1 MVRAMENRLGYSPP
15 LLGTTVRGSAELA
28 REAEDLGYT
37 DAWTAE
43 TSGPDAFSVA
53 AAVAVTTTSMR
64 IGCAIV
70 PIYSRPPALIA
81 MSALAVQQAAE
92 GRFCLGL
99 GVSSPVIVGGWMG
112 QRYEKPLTRMRET
125 VEIVKKALAGEKV
138 SYDGE
143 TVRVAGFRLDGAPIE
158 VPIYLAALG
167 PKMLALAESEAEGV
181 ALYLATEEGIRIA
194 RKHVPNK
201 ELVLRIMCIPDEPV
215 DEVRNFVRWLTAPY
229 LGVEGYN
236 NYIAAQGYEDV
247 AKKLADA
254 WKSGDRDA
262 ARNAIPDELIDKLAL
277 IGPADA
283 CKERLQE
290 LRDAGLDTP
299 VFLFLSTQGPAAVQK
314 AFRAM
319 APG

>member
-1 MVRAMENRLGYSPP
+1 MVRAMDNRLGFTPP
-15 LLGTTVRGSAELA
+15 LLGTSVRASAELG

-53 AAVAVTTTSMR
+53 AAVAVSTTLMR

-81 MSALAVQQAAE
+81 MSALAVQQASD

-99 GVSSPVIVGGWMG
+99 GVSSPVIVGAWMG

-125 VEIVKKALAGEKV
+125 LAVVKKALAGEKV
-138 SYDGE
+138 SFDGD
-143 TVRVAGFRLDGAPIE
+143 TVRVAGFRLDGAPVE

-167 PKMLALAESEAEGV
+167 PKMLALAESDGDGI
-181 ALYLATEEGIRIA
+181 ALYLATEDGIRIA
-194 RKHVPNK
+194 REHAPTK
-201 ELVLRIMCIPDEPV
+201 EIVLRVMCIPDEPV
-215 DEVRNFVRWLTAPY
+215 DEVRNFVRWLAAPY

-254 WKSGDRDA
+254 WKGGDRGA
-262 ARNAIPDELIDKLAL
+262 ARDAIPDELIDKLVL
-277 IGPADA
+277 LGPADA

-299 VFLFLSTQGPAAVQK
+299 VFQFLSPQGPAAVEK

>member
-1 MVRAMENRLGYSPP
+1 MENRLGFSPP
-15 LLGTTVRGSAELA
+15 LLGSTVRASAELA

-53 AAVAVTTTSMR
+53 AAVAVSTSSMR
-64 IGCAIV
+64 IGCAITPV
-70 PIYSRPPALIA
+70 YTRPPALIA
-81 MSALAVQQAAE
+81 MSALAVQQAAD

-99 GVSSPVIVGGWMG
+99 GVSSPVIVGSWMG
-112 QRYEKPLTRMRET
+112 QRYEKPLTRMSET
-125 VEIVKKALAGEKV
+125 VEVVKKALAGEKV
-138 SYDGE
+138 TYHGE
-143 TVRVAGFRLDGAPIE
+143 TIAVAGFRLDGAPIE

-167 PKMLALAESEAEGV
+167 PKMLALADKEADGI

-194 RKHVPNK
+194 REHAPGK
-201 ELVLRIMCIPDEPV
+201 EIVERIMCIPDEPV

-247 AKKLADA
+247 AKNLAAA
-254 WKSGDRDA
+254 WASGDRDA
-262 ARNAIPDELIDKLAL
+262 ARAAIPDELIDKLVL
-277 IGPADA
+277 MGSSEA
-283 CKERLQE
+283 CKERLDE
-290 LRDAGLDTP
+290 LRAAGLDTP
-299 VFLFLSTQGPAAVQK
+299 VLLFLSTQGPEAVDK

-319 APG
+319 APAG